1 MFNIINNLS
10 FKGIIDPH
18 VHAGHW
24 YHEGAPGH
32 YYGKEFTDGF
42 KRPFNNLNGQPESD
56 TFVNT
61 GKIDKMIISD
71 IDTMADD
78 FYLGEYEGNENALK
92 IFGDDDFYALLA
104 VCRPDKTNGDIS
116 DIKKLFKAY
125 PERFLGL
132 KLHPEA
138 MNMYADDYRCDPYM
152 EFAREN
158 RLPCMFHSE
167 GEGVSGVESI
177 YNLAKRFPDVP
188 VILAHMG
195 AGGADCHNR
204 AISVF
209 ERALQNNDADIY
221 VDLSWVDWENGLP
234 SYEKPSV
241 KKVIDTALEYNALD
255 KILFATDT
263 PLGCFGEHT
272 ENGYM
277 SQEAYKLSVDTL
289 ASFIERNY
297 PDNCEE
303 IKNKIFHDNAA
314 KLFNI
319 G

>member
-10 FKGIIDPH
+10 FKGIINPH

-24 YHEGAPGH
+24 YHEGTPGH
-32 YYGKEFTDGF
+32 YYGKEFTDSF
-42 KRPFNNLNGQPESD
+42 KTLNNLNREPECD
-56 TFVNT
+56 TFTST
-61 GKIDKMIISD
+61 GGIDKMIVSD

-78 FYLGEYEGNENALK
+78 YYAGEYEGNENALK

-116 DIKKLFKAY
+116 DIQRLFDTY
-125 PERFLGL
+125 PEKFTGL

-152 EFAREN
+152 KFARKN
-158 RLPCMFHSE
+158 NLPCMFHSE

-241 KKVIDTALEYNALD
+241 KKVIDTALKYNALD

-272 ENGYM
+272 ESSYM
-277 SQEAYKLSVDTL
+277 PQETYNLSVDRL
-289 ASFIERNY
+289 ASFIKRNY
-297 PDNCEE
+297 PDSCEE
-303 IKNKIFHDNAA
+303 IKDKIFHDNAA
-314 KLFNI
+314 KLFGI
-319 G
+319 